1 MADSLQTQAQLIA
14 ALRATIAAQAETILE
29 LRAENERLE
38 ETVAVHTET
47 IEMLKAEI
55 RQLKRLPGKP
65 DIKPGAGDGDGKGS
79 GGKGLEGGRRSSG
92 ASKKR
97 RGRKRGPR
105 RGRSGW
111 VLSVPDAPE
120 GSVHKDYQDYHAQ
133 LLELDVCNVVFQ
145 RERVGDA
152 GRGASSSLSCRTA

>member
-79 GGKGLEGGRRSSG
+79 GGKGLEGGP
-92 ASKKR
+92 ALF
-97 RGRKRGPR
+97 GRLEEAARPQAGPR
-105 RGRSGW
+105 RGEGGW
-111 VLSVPDAPE
+111 CCP
-120 GSVHKDYQDYHAQ
+120 
-133 LLELDVCNVVFQ
+133 
-145 RERVGDA
+145 
-152 GRGASSSLSCRTA
+152 CRTRPRARSTKITRTITPNCWNSTSATSSFSASAW